1 MADVMPNL
9 ALARAE
15 LELQR
20 AEMELFVRRM
30 AVRKLQMNDELSRIQ
45 ENEAATALKTAE
57 IQASLAKLEKE

>member
-1 MADVMPNL
+1 MPNL

-20 AEMELFVRRM
+20 AEMELSVRRM